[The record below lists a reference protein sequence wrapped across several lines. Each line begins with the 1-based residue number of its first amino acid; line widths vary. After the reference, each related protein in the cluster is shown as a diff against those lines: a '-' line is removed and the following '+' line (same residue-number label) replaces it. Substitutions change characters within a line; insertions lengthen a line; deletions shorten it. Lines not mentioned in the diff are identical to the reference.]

1 MKKIFDSKTI
11 YSKKFLKTKIK
22 SFGDEAT
29 DFHDKAFPKV
39 WSNYTC
45 LAVIIINFIR
55 KKDESYY
62 PQVFLK
68 ECKYT
73 ERKKDD

>member
-1 MKKIFDSKTI
+1 MKKNFDSKTI

-22 SFGDEAT
+22 SYGDEAT
-29 DFHDKAFPKV
+29 DFDDKVFPKV

-45 LAVIIINFIR
+45 LAVILINFIR

-68 ECKYT
+68 ECKYI
-73 ERKKDD
+73 ERKKND